1 MGLLKSFQF
10 WLFFVIPMA
19 LGVYYYSVVASP
31 QYEATAHFTIEK
43 TGQASSSPLG
53 FLTGIAGPTSSTR
66 DALIIKDFIESREVI
81 ERTKGELDL
90 REIYAREDKDFL
102 SRLEANASIEE
113 LIAYWKEKV
122 NIEFE
127 SNSGIATLSVMAFE
141 PQDTLKIIKA
151 ILKESEDL
159 VNSLSE
165 KSRQDSLKFAR
176 AELTRAE
183 DKLKQARQKLLGF
196 VDTEKA
202 LNPEKNVE
210 ASLSLV
216 ASLQGE
222 LATSEAELDTLRKS
236 LHDNT
241 PKVRTAS
248 NKVSALKRQ
257 ITKAQSKINRSTSNK
272 KNAKSM
278 SAIIA
283 NREALMT
290 EQGFA
295 EKAYASAL
303 LNLENAR
310 ISATQNQRYLTVI
323 VQPQL
328 PEKAAKP
335 SLPHDYIVLF
345 LSCLLLWGILG
356 LIIASIRDHAGW
368 M

>member
-1 MGLLKSFQF
+1 MSLLKSLQF
-10 WLFFVIPMA
+10 WLFFIVPMA
-19 LGVYYYSVVASP
+19 LGSYYYAAIASP
-31 QYEATAHFTIEK
+31 QYEASAHFTIEK

-53 FLTGIAGPTSSTR
+53 FLSGISGSTASTR

-81 ERTKGELDL
+81 ERTKDRLDL
-90 REIYAREDKDFL
+90 YKIYAREDKDFL
-102 SRLEANASIEE
+102 SRLNANASIEE
-113 LIAYWKEKV
+113 LVDYWKEKV

-127 SNSGIATLSVMAFE
+127 NSSGIATLSVMAFE
-141 PQDTLKIIKA
+141 PEDTLTIINA
-151 ILKESEDL
+151 VLKESEEL

-176 AELTRAE
+176 SELTRAE
-183 DKLKQARQKLLGF
+183 DNLKKARHDLLNF
-196 VDTEKA
+196 VDKEKA

-216 ASLQGE
+216 ASLQAE
-222 LATSEAELDTLRKS
+222 LASAEAELDTLRKS
-236 LHDNT
+236 LHENT
-241 PKVRTAS
+241 PKVRSAI

-257 ITKAQSKINRSTSNK
+257 IKKAQSKINRSNSRK

-283 NREALMT
+283 DREALMT
-290 EQGFA
+290 EQDFA

-303 LNLENAR
+303 LSLENAR
-310 ISATQNQRYLTVI
+310 INASQNQRYLTVI
-323 VQPQL
+323 VKPHL

-335 SLPHDYIVLF
+335 SQPHDYIVLF
-345 LSCLLLWGILG
+345 LSSLLLWGILG
-356 LIIASIRDHAGW
+356 LIIASVKDHAGW

>member
-1 MGLLKSFQF
+1 MSLFKSLQF
-10 WLFFVIPMA
+10 WLFFVVPMA
-19 LGVYYYSVVASP
+19 LGSYYYTAVASP
-31 QYEATAHFTIEK
+31 QFEASAHFTIEK

-53 FLTGIAGPTSSTR
+53 FLTGISGPTASTR

-81 ERTKGELDL
+81 ERTKDRLDL
-90 REIYAREDKDFL
+90 RKIYAREDKDFL
-102 SRLEANASIEE
+102 SRLNTDASIEE
-113 LIAYWKEKV
+113 LIEYWKEKV

-127 SNSGIATLSVMAFE
+127 STSGIATLSVMAFE
-141 PQDTLKIIKA
+141 PEDTLTIINSV
-151 ILKESEDL
+151 LKESEDL

-176 AELTRAE
+176 SELSRAE
-183 DKLKQARQKLLGF
+183 DKLKNARNKLQGF
-196 VDTEKA
+196 VEKEKA

-210 ASLSLV
+210 ATFSLV
-216 ASLQGE
+216 AGLQSE
-222 LATSEAELDTLRKS
+222 LANAEANLNSLRKS

-241 PKVRTAS
+241 PKVRTAT

-257 ITKAQSKINRSTSNK
+257 IKKEQSKINRTSNK
-272 KNAKSM
+272 KSTKTM
-278 SAIIA
+278 SAVIA
-283 NREALMT
+283 DREALLT

-303 LNLENAR
+303 LSLENAR
-310 ISATQNQRYLTVI
+310 VSATQHQRYLTVI
-323 VQPQL
+323 VKPQL

-335 SLPHDYIVLF
+335 SQPHDYIVLF

-356 LIIASIRDHAGW
+356 LIIASIKDHAGW